1 MASSPSLPTP
11 YGTATSSHDGF
22 DAELDELRA
31 LRDNTGQFLVD
42 LEAREKARTGIN
54 NLRVEYNRVH
64 GFYIEVTHGQTTKVP
79 DDYRRRQT
87 LKNAERY
94 ITPEL
99 KSFEDKALSAR
110 ERALAREKVLYEQ
123 IVARR
128 RAVRDA
134 AAELRQLRSRRST
147 HYLHSQSTRN
157 SRAGCARSS
166 STAPQI
172 EIRGGTSRGRRAR
185 TARPTYRTT
194 AHCDPVAA
202 CL

>member
-1 MASSPSLPTP
+1 MPDLERIATRVALGSVRPRELAALREALPRVTRIASLLESVAAPLLSTLREQLAVPE
-11 YGTATSSHDGF
+11 GLQLLLTSGVIAEPAYSVRDGDVVAAGF

-64 GFYIEVTHGQTTKVP
+64 GFYIEVTHGQVTKVP

-110 ERALAREKVLYEQ
+110 ERALAREKCCTKKSSLTP
-123 IVARR
+123 
-128 RAVRDA
+128 
-134 AAELRQLRSRRST
+134 RST
-147 HYLHSQSTRN
+147 
-157 SRAGCARSS
+157 
-166 STAPQI
+166 
-172 EIRGGTSRGRRAR
+172 
-185 TARPTYRTT
+185 
-194 AHCDPVAA
+194 
-202 CL
+202 